1 MKLSRT
7 MDHTKGPVYKNLIT
21 FAFPFMIANVVS
33 SLSNLVDMLIVGQF
47 CGAEAIAG
55 VNIGVNIMHI
65 INALVLGF
73 STGISV
79 LVAQYRGANDK
90 EGIYE
95 SVNTMISF
103 CIPVILAMTLL
114 LVFTNNFW
122 IRICKTPEEAVYDGR
137 LYLLICC
144 IGVVFMF
151 SYSAVCAILR
161 ALGDSTKPMIYSCIS
176 AVINI
181 VLDLLFVAVFDF
193 RAAGAAVATVI
204 SQAICFMLALIH
216 LLRRKDYDFKINR
229 STLHINKATLKMLLK
244 VSLPSSFQLSFVA
257 LAAMVV
263 IAFINEYGIDVASGY
278 AVGSKSGML
287 FNIFSGSITSAMT
300 VAVGQNAGAGNFYR
314 IRSYVNKGVLTLAGL
329 SLIYLVVL
337 QLFAEQFSAIFT
349 SDPNVIRESVRYIRT
364 GAMYYLPLCILFS
377 YQSLLTGIG
386 FTSFLLILSAVD
398 GIVMRLGISFLL
410 DKVFGLGI
418 YAHYA
423 AIMLAP
429 TLPAVIAAWYF
440 YKGKWEKRCLIR
452 KKV

>member
-1 MKLSRT
+1 
-7 MDHTKGPVYKNLIT
+7 MDLTTGPVYKNLIT

-33 SLSNLVDMLIVGQF
+33 SLYNLVDMLIVGQF

-65 INALVLGF
+65 INALVMGF

-79 LVAQYRGANDK
+79 LVAQYKGANNK
-90 EGIYE
+90 NGIYE
-95 SVNTMISF
+95 SVRTMSAF
-103 CIPVILAMTLL
+103 CIPVILAMTII

-122 IRICKTPEEAVYDGR
+122 ITICKTPPEAVQDGR
-137 LYLLICC
+137 WYLLICC
-144 IGVVFMF
+144 IGVIFVFG
-151 SYSAVCAILR
+151 YSAVCAILR
-161 ALGDSTKPMIYSCIS
+161 ALGDSTKPMLYSCIC

-181 VLDLLFVAVFDF
+181 VLDLLFVAVFNW
-193 RAAGAAVATVI
+193 RAAGAAIATII
-204 SQAICFMLALIH
+204 SQAISFILALIN
-216 LLRRKDYDFKINR
+216 LLRRPDYEFKNNLRKLSI
-229 STLHINKATLKMLLK
+229 HKPTLKMLLK

-257 LAAMVV
+257 LAAMIV

-300 VAVGQNAGAGNFYR
+300 VAVGQNAGAGKFDR
-314 IRSYVNKGVLTLAGL
+314 IRSYVNKGVLTLAVL
-329 SLIYLVVL
+329 SLAYLVVL
-337 QLFAEQFSAIFT
+337 QIFAEEFSAIFT
-349 SDPNVIRESVRYIRT
+349 NDPAVIRESVRYIRT

-386 FTSFLLILSAVD
+386 FTSFLLVLSAVD

-440 YKGKWEKRCLIR
+440 YKGKWEKRCIIR
-452 KKV
+452 KK

>member
-1 MKLSRT
+1 MKFSRT
-7 MDHTKGPVYKNLIT
+7 MDLTTGPVYKNLIT

-33 SLSNLVDMLIVGQF
+33 SLYNLVDMLIVGQF

-65 INALVLGF
+65 INSLVMGF

-95 SVNTMISF
+95 SVNTMITF
-103 CIPVILAMTLL
+103 CLPVIAVMTLF
-114 LVFTNNFW
+114 LVFTNNLW
-122 IRICKTPEEAVYDGR
+122 ITISKTPPEAVQDGR
-137 LYLLICC
+137 WYLLICC
-144 IGVVFMF
+144 IGIIFVFG
-151 SYSAVCAILR
+151 YSAMCAILR
-161 ALGDSTKPMIYSCIS
+161 ALGDSTKPMLYSCIS

-181 VLDLLFVAVFDF
+181 LLDLLLVAVLDL
-193 RAAGAAVATVI
+193 RAAGAAAATII
-204 SQAICFMLALIH
+204 SQAICFILALVN
-216 LLRRKDYDFKINR
+216 LLKRPDYEFRINR
-229 STLHINKATLKMLLK
+229 GTFHIHKPTLKLLLK

-257 LAAMVV
+257 FAAMIV

-287 FNIFSGSITSAMT
+287 FSIFSGSITSAIT
-300 VAVGQNAGAGNFYR
+300 VAVGQNAGAGKFDR
-314 IRSYVNKGVLTLAGL
+314 IRSYVNKGVLTLAIL
-329 SLIYLVVL
+329 SVLYLVVL
-337 QLFAEQFSAIFT
+337 QLFAYEFSAVFT

-386 FTSFLLILSAVD
+386 FTSFLLVLSAVD

-418 YAHYA
+418 YAHYF

-429 TLPAVIAAWYF
+429 TLPAVIAALYF
-440 YKGKWEKRCLIR
+440 YKGNWEKRCLIR
-452 KKV
+452 KK